1 MPQRNEMTRPKGTTK
16 PIEER
21 KVKTCVR
28 VKPATLQWYKILRI
42 EKKISMGQILEDYKV
57 NNEKEK

>member
-1 MPQRNEMTRPKGTTK
+1 MTRPKGTTK

-28 VKPATLQWYKILRI
+28 VKPATLAWYKILRI
-42 EKKISMGQILEDYKV
+42 EQKISMGQVLEDYKV